1 MPPHSNFFRIFAL
14 EKTRIMSVWCIILMV
29 WLVFCIAVYLFAATD
44 FYYYANSVADKFH
57 RVIDAI
63 TEDE

>member
-1 MPPHSNFFRIFAL
+1 
-14 EKTRIMSVWCIILMV
+14 MSVWCFILLA
-29 WLVFCIAVYLFAATD
+29 WIVFCIAVYLFAASD

-57 RVIDAI
+57 RVMDAI